1 MLNLD
6 SNGES
11 KLSLIYDIL
20 IYINGVFFFCYS
32 FHQWNF
38 FDVVL
43 FQIRHK
49 ISVFVDSLL

>member
-32 FHQWNF
+32 FHQSNF